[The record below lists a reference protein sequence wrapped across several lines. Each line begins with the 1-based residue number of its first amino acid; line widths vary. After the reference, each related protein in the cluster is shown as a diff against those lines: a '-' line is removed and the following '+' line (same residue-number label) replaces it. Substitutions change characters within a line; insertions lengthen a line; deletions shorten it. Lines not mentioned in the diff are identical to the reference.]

1 MEAAPV
7 AACQPHN
14 WEADDMT
21 PDQLTQALNSAF
33 TQGAEQMLENTMA
46 IMLPVLWLAVIAL
59 HLARPY
65 MLHMIPRFTLRLAA
79 DIWWILYV
87 ALRDLVIVL
96 TFIFSI
102 MFLFPDVLVADRL
115 PITGGLAALCLFAV
129 LVIKLVSD
137 VDEDRRM
144 FILSGDLLGLGGLLY
159 IVPSVLGLQATGV
172 SDTGFW
178 GSVAT
183 YVTSSTNPGLAVP
196 LCWISVAGV
205 TALGI
210 YAVVYSLRQ
219 TTSPARPELL
229 TKEAPR

>member
-1 MEAAPV
+1 MEAATV
-7 AACQPHN
+7 AAT
-14 WEADDMT
+14 EAHKWDANYMT

-33 TQGAEQMLENTMA
+33 TQGGERMLENTMA
-46 IMLPVLWLAVIAL
+46 IMLPVLWLMVIAL

-102 MFLFPDVLVADRL
+102 MFLFPDVLLGNSL
-115 PITGGLAALCLFAV
+115 PITGGLAAVCLFAV
-129 LVIKLVSD
+129 LVIKLVRD

-144 FILSGDLLGLGGLLY
+144 FILTGNLLGLGALLY
-159 IVPSVLGLQATGV
+159 IVPSVLGLQATG
-172 SDTGFW
+172 DTASGFW

-183 YVTSSTNPGLAVP
+183 TVTSSTNPNLAIP
-196 LCWISVAGV
+196 LCWASVACV

-219 TTSPARPELL
+219 TTSPARPELS
-229 TKEAPR
+229 

>member
-1 MEAAPV
+1 MEAATV
-7 AACQPHN
+7 AATETRK
-14 WEADDMT
+14 WEATDMT

-33 TQGAEQMLENTMA
+33 TQGGEQMLENTMG
-46 IMLPVLWLAVIAL
+46 IMLPVLWLAVVAL

-115 PITGGLAALCLFAV
+115 PITGGLAAVCLFAV
-129 LVIKLVSD
+129 LVIKLVRD

-144 FILSGDLLGLGGLLY
+144 FILTGNLLGLGALLY
-159 IVPSVLGLQATGV
+159 IGPSILGLQATGDAT
-172 SDTGFW
+172 SGFW

-183 YVTSSTNPGLAVP
+183 TVTSSTNPNVAVA
-196 LCWISVAGV
+196 LCWVSVACV

-229 TKEAPR
+229 SR